1 MKKLTI
7 LLIAVLCILHTQ
19 AQDFI
24 YEGPA
29 KLEVRSFWINAMG
42 IAKTGKFAEGVAML
56 EAKLAMVKEKD
67 PAYKTD
73 KMEAEILKWKAKI
86 SGSGT
91 SSSGAGATS
100 NNAALSPT
108 QKSIKADK
116 LMRSLF
122 VETPL
127 RVNNSDI
134 PVIEF
139 RFKEYND
146 KLQELVDLNTRPN
159 ASDVKYIKTYI
170 QSSMYGTNQV
180 IGNVE
185 AVKSTN
191 GDMNGIT
198 QNYYLAKYH
207 QLYWAAAQKIFPEEA
222 DYADEYKKITAL
234 VDANGSLEDMKAGR
248 TKNNAEK
255 VKNTKLPAAVIK
267 DAAAEKMMI
276 DAFNKVYKS
285 DYKGTAA
292 KAIILQSD
300 WHSVRNE
307 LTGIITGRQRQFA
320 VVVNGNDGKCYLV
333 KSIYLYQEYNG
344 SAYTNTIAKYAEY
357 PNEMLCENAK

>member
-7 LLIAVLCILHTQ
+7 LLIAVVCILHTQ
-19 AQDFI
+19 AQDFV

-29 KLEVRSFWINAMG
+29 KSEVRSFWVNAMG
-42 IAKTGKFAEGVAML
+42 IAKTGKFAEGVAVL
-56 EAKLAMVKEKD
+56 EAKMAMVKEKD

-73 KMEAEILKWKAKI
+73 KMEAEIAKWKSKAGSAESST
-86 SGSGT
+86 SGNG
-91 SSSGAGATS
+91 S
-100 NNAALSPT
+100 NNANLSPT

-127 RVNNSDI
+127 KVNQGDV
-134 PVIEF
+134 PVMEF

-146 KLQELVDLNTRPN
+146 KLQQLVDLNTRPT

-180 IGNVE
+180 IDNIE
-185 AVKSTN
+185 AVKGSY
-191 GDMNGIT
+191 GDMNGIA

-248 TKNNAEK
+248 LENNIEK
-255 VKNTKLPAAVIK
+255 IKNTKLPVAVMK

-276 DAFNKVYKS
+276 DAFNKVYKN
-285 DYKGTAA
+285 DFKGTAS

-320 VVVNGNDGKCYLV
+320 VVFNGTDGKCYLV
-333 KSIYLYQEYNG
+333 KSIYLYQESTGN
-344 SAYTNTIAKYAEY
+344 SYTNTIAKYAEY
-357 PNEMLCENAK
+357 PNEILCVNVK